1 MTEYA
6 EQETAG
12 IEYTRCY
19 QVIVD
24 NRYGAVPQA
33 IFHEQRVLQPDFGP
47 VRVSA
52 VGQIELPY
60 DPAVVIAL
68 RDSATGEETG
78 ETITGEGLYQV
89 IYSAYLHAALAR
101 DAAGQ
106 EEPTA

>member
-6 EQETAG
+6 EQRTTGVEW
-12 IEYTRCY
+12 TRCF
-19 QVIVD
+19 QVVVD
-24 NRYGAVPQA
+24 NRFGVAPRA
-33 IFHEQRVLQPDFGP
+33 TFFEQRVLQPDSGP

-52 VGQIELPY
+52 VGQIEMPY

-78 ETITGEGLYQV
+78 ETITGADLYQM

-106 EEPTA
+106 EETSP

>member
-6 EQETAG
+6 EQQTAG

-33 IFHEQRVLQPDFGP
+33 SFHEQRVLQPDFGP

-52 VGQIELPY
+52 VGQI
-60 DPAVVIAL
+60 
-68 RDSATGEETG
+68 
-78 ETITGEGLYQV
+78 
-89 IYSAYLHAALAR
+89 
-101 DAAGQ
+101 
-106 EEPTA
+106 